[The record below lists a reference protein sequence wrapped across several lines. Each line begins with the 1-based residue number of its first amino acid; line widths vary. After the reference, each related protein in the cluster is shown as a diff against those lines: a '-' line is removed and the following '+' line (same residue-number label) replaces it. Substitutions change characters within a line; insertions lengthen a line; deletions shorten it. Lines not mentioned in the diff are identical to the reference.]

1 MGLFWEFKSKFVK
14 RYVEAGELM
23 INALSEYAAEV
34 RGGQFPSHDN
44 FYEIKEEELEKL
56 LGDEKWK
63 YELNSDYYIN
73 PNHSVTPIT
82 STEGPIKR

>member
-1 MGLFWEFKSKFVK
+1 M
-14 RYVEAGELM
+14 AD
-23 INALSEYAAEV
+23 YANEV
-34 RGGQFPSHDN
+34 RAGQFPSSEN

-63 YELNSDYYIN
+63 YELNSDYYTN

-82 STEGPIKR
+82 STSTPIKR

>member
-14 RYVEAGELM
+14 RYAEAGEIM
-23 INALSEYAAEV
+23 IKALTDYDNEV
-34 RGGQFPSHDN
+34 RAKEFPTSEN

-63 YELNSDYYIN
+63 YELNADYYTN

-82 STEGPIKR
+82 STDSPIKR